1 MEREQ
6 VKNNTSVTSRMAYLT
21 DETDKKIANFIMD
34 YADLDEN
41 GIVVVPMFRVLDA
54 ILQKGEPYCE
64 G

>member
-21 DETDKKIANFIMD
+21 DEIDKKIANFIMD